1 VWLAG
6 GSGLGI
12 ALCIHAS
19 QPPADT
25 GPLLS
30 PVSRTIAVGIGEPAA
45 PAAARTVR
53 QATACAST

>member
-1 VWLAG
+1 
-6 GSGLGI
+6 LGV

-30 PVSRTIAVGIGEPAA
+30 PVSRTIAVGIGEPPA

-53 QATACAST
+53 QATARAST